1 MRVIEYTAHNI
12 GRVSDIK
19 FNLDGSHL
27 WIVGGKNGQG
37 KTSSIRALQIA
48 LCGRSGMEKGEYPEP
63 ALKEGEDE
71 GWVRV
76 KLSGDESV
84 GDLDHIIVELHLER
98 RRDGSVKESFR
109 ILDSAGDEA
118 GSPRKLLQDLY
129 STKAFDPLGF
139 DKMDKKARR
148 EVLMKLVG
156 LDLDGFKAEHDRI
169 YKERTAVN
177 AEGTKL
183 AAKVEVLPFYA
194 DVPAEPIVV
203 GALMDQFEEVR
214 AKNTA
219 ILAANKAA
227 YDADTSVDK
236 QSMVI
241 EDLEQEIADL
251 QGKLEDAKK
260 EEGRLRDVVNELAI
274 KAEALGELQDAESIG
289 QQIKDAAAI
298 NDKVAANKRKN
309 EEEVE
314 LEKLR
319 AKSKSLTKALN
330 DLADEQDKNLKSAK
344 WPVPGLSVDDEGV
357 LIDGMPYEVTCTS
370 KRIFTSASIGVAQNP
385 TLRLMVCRDGS
396 DLDNDTMAGLEQF
409 LQANEFQMIVEMV
422 TRTKADE
429 DMCAVVIR
437 DGAVATAAE

>member
-12 GRVSDIK
+12 GRISDIK

-27 WIVGGKNGQG
+27 WIVGGKNGHG
-37 KTSSIRALQIA
+37 KTSSIRALQMAI
-48 LCGRSGMEKGEYPEP
+48 CGRSGMEKGEYPEP

-76 KLSGDESV
+76 KLSGDQSV

-169 YKERTAVN
+169 YDERTQVN
-177 AEGTKL
+177 AEGKKL
-183 AAKVEVLPFYA
+183 AAKVDVLPFYA
-194 DVPAEPIVV
+194 DAPAEPIVV
-203 GALMDQFEEVR
+203 GALMDQLEEVR

-219 ILAANKAA
+219 IEEATKAA
-227 YDADTSVDK
+227 DDADAAVEK
-236 QSMVI
+236 QMEVI
-241 EDLEQEIADL
+241 EDLRRKIAEL
-251 QGKLEDAKK
+251 QGKLEDANK
-260 EEGRLRDVVNELAI
+260 EDKRLRGVAHELGG
-274 KAEALGELQDAESIG
+274 KSLTLGKSVDTEPLM

-309 EEEVE
+309 EEEIE

-319 AKSKSLTKALN
+319 AKSKALTKALN
-330 DLADEQDKNLKSAK
+330 DLAEEQDKKLKAAN

-396 DLDNDTMAGLEQF
+396 DLDNDTMAGLETF
-409 LQANEFQMIVEMV
+409 LKANEFQMIVEMV
-422 TRTKADE
+422 CRTKADE

-437 DGAVATAAE
+437 DGAVATVSE